1 MHRKF
6 VLCQAASAAAIVIGG
21 PLALAGPDAPG
32 RADRPALAPRAITA
46 HLPLRAQGE
55 RFVIADPDAPSSQAW
70 RLTGELDR
78 DGSPLLAPGYTVLS
92 RVIVGGGNRV
102 ALEDTLR
109 RRAMLRGRTPEASR
123 AAPVR
128 GFSIIETES
137 VGEAIALAEELRA
150 SGRFKTVELD
160 LDRPR
165 DLRSLPNDP
174 LFANQWHLRNT
185 LNPIADIN
193 AEDAWA
199 LGFTGQGVIIGIIE
213 SGFQITH
220 ADLAPNYVA
229 AASTGSGTTSHAT
242 GVAGVAAARG
252 NNSLGVTGLAYHAG
266 LARLIYGNSTQNAAV
281 FLYRNDLTAIKNNS
295 WGPPDTGA
303 LWDAYAASIEL
314 AALEDSALLGRNG
327 LGTIVCWAAGNGGN
341 NDRVD
346 YDPYTSSRYTF
357 AIGAIGDL
365 DVEAWYNERGSA
377 MLAVAHSSGN
387 TRNITTTNTSSTYTS
402 NFGGTSSSS
411 PLAAG
416 AIALALEANPA
427 LTWRDVQALIVQTAR
442 KNDPE
447 DSYWTVNGAG
457 SEVNERFG
465 FGAIDAGALVSA
477 ALDWTL
483 LPDETSATTGV
494 IPVNEDLPDNT
505 PEGVVRT
512 VDLDADIIIESVTL
526 TLNVQTLFVGDLR
539 ITLTSPSGTVSVFA
553 EPRADFSTHI
563 SNYPFLTLR
572 CWGEHAAGTWT
583 IAISD
588 ERVNNIATWEDF
600 TLTVHGTPA
609 SPECNPADL
618 AEPFGILDLNDI
630 QAFVSSFSDAET
642 RADLAEPFGVFDL
655 SDIQAFVN
663 AFNAGCP

>member
-1 MHRKF
+1 MRRPF
-6 VLCQAASAAAIVIGG
+6 VLCQAVAFSVGG
-21 PLALAGPDAPG
+21 SLVLAGPHNAARATPPG
-32 RADRPALAPRAITA
+32 VGPRAITA
-46 HLPLRAQGE
+46 ALPLRAHGE
-55 RFVIADPDAPSSQAW
+55 RFVLAEPDAPSSPAW

-78 DGSPLLAPGYTVLS
+78 DGSPVLSPGYTVLN
-92 RVIVGGGNRV
+92 RVIVGGGGRATLEG
-102 ALEDTLR
+102 ALRE
-109 RRAMLRGRTPEASR
+109 RATLRGRPAEVSR
-123 AAPVR
+123 AAAVR
-128 GFSIIETES
+128 GFSIIETDS

-160 LDRPR
+160 LERPR

-174 LFANQWHLRNT
+174 LFGNQWHLRNT
-185 LNPIADIN
+185 QNPIADIN

-229 AASTGSGTTSHAT
+229 AASTGTGTTSHAT

-252 NNSLGVTGLAYHAG
+252 NNALGVTGLAYHAG

-295 WGPPDTGA
+295 WGPQDSGA
-303 LWDAYAASIEL
+303 LWDTYAASIEL

-365 DVEAWYNERGSA
+365 DVEASYNERGSA

-387 TRNITTTNTSSTYTS
+387 TRNITTTNTSSTYTN
-402 NFGGTSSSS
+402 NFGGTSAAS

-442 KNDPE
+442 TNDPA

-457 SEVNERFG
+457 RQVNERFG
-465 FGAIDAGALVSA
+465 FGALDAGALVSA
-477 ALDWTL
+477 ALDWTP

-494 IPVNEDLPDNT
+494 IPVNENLPDNT
-505 PEGVVRT
+505 PAGVVRT
-512 VDLDADIIIESVTL
+512 VELDADIIIESVIL
-526 TLNVQTLFVGDLR
+526 TLNVQTPFVGDLR
-539 ITLTSPSGTVSVFA
+539 ITLTSPGGTVSVFA
-553 EPRADFSTHI
+553 EPRGDFSSDIT
-563 SNYPFLTLR
+563 NYPFLSLR

-588 ERVNNIATWEDF
+588 ERASNIATWEDF

-609 SPECNPADL
+609 SLNCNPADL
-618 AEPFGILDLNDI
+618 AEAFGILDLNDI
-630 QAFVSSFSDAET
+630 QAFVNAFSGAEAA
-642 RADLAEPFGVFDL
+642 ADLADPFGVFDL
-655 SDIQAFVN
+655 NDIQAFVN
-663 AFNAGCP
+663 AFNTGCP